1 VYLLWALLLQ
11 AACLVYMQL
20 RRGSSKRWQRLGS
33 NVLLLTANNTG
44 LVGTPVVTAALGPE
58 VSSLGLL
65 IGGCGLWCWLECN
78 PLLH

>member
-1 VYLLWALLLQ
+1 MYLLWALLLQ